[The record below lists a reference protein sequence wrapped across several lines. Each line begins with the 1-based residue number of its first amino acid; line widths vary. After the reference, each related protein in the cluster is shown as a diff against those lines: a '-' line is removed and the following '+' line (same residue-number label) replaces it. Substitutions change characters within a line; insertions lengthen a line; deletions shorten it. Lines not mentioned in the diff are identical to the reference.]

1 MKPSRINQ
9 TLIVGGSTRIPA
21 VVQSL
26 TKLMGKAPVK
36 GVNVDEAVVCGA
48 AIYAGLKTEHKSL
61 NTKQQEA
68 LAQVELTDVCNFY
81 MGTLAVVTDP
91 NTNREVIAN
100 TTIIERDSK
109 LPVSVTKRYFT
120 RFEGQEEI
128 DCSVTQSEGF
138 EDNKEFVNII
148 HDEKLKLPS
157 NRPAKQPI
165 DITYSYDISG
175 KIHCLF
181 TDVDSGNKHEIEL
194 KPHSTK
200 ELDKQIKE
208 VEEITIE

>member
-1 MKPSRINQ
+1 MTRKPKPKKRKSRK
-9 TLIVGGSTRIPA
+9 
-21 VVQSL
+21 L
-26 TKLMGKAPVK
+26 TP
-36 GVNVDEAVVCGA
+36 
-48 AIYAGLKTEHKSL
+48 
-61 NTKQQEA
+61 QEKE
-68 LAQVELTDVCNFY
+68 QRSQI
-81 MGTLAVVTDP
+81 
-91 NTNREVIAN
+91 REI
-100 TTIIERDSK
+100 TTILKNIGFSK
-109 LPVSVTKRYFT
+109 IPHIDGKEIVYDGRTTEMDDIFINENVILVTEYTIGSPGKHLLAKDVFYKKVLSNPRAFIS
-120 RFEGQEEI
+120 FLL
-128 DCSVTQSEGF
+128 
-138 EDNKEFVNII
+138 